1 MPLEGQWCPLM
12 ESKMNDEMREYLA
25 KTAQA
30 DKERN
35 QRILQQCRQNL
46 IKHKIFE
53 PTEPVGK

>member
-1 MPLEGQWCPLM
+1 
-12 ESKMNDEMREYLA
+12 MNDQMREYLA

-46 IKHKIFE
+46 IRYKIFANE
-53 PTEPVGK
+53 MENEK